1 MAKADPKASKSDGKK
16 GDGKKDK
23 KAKKGKKGK
32 KGEEGP
38 PLSVARHPKAGP
50 QVRRAKGWGGLT
62 GFVVAAVLSYQANV
76 PPFEVAL
83 RALAV
88 GVAGYVVAWACSVTV
103 WRVLLA
109 AELRLLYE
117 QLYPEPVEPSPST
130 DAPAPPVAAAGPSG
144 AN

>member
-62 GFVVAAVLSYQANV
+62 GFVVAAALSYQANV

-117 QLYPEPVEPSPST
+117 QLYPEPVEGSDST
-130 DAPAPPVAAAGPSG
+130 DTPAAPVATAGPSG